1 MCLRKV
7 WHNALNLSLHE
18 YEHCECTVL
27 YNKEALYATDLKACL
42 ELLELL
48 QREADNDESDN
59 VKKSK
64 SEKMRSAGRIQKQ
77 LLCFPS
83 SEFIKIFIL
92 KQTFPNLDSWAFFF
106 FTALLLHRELPPLS
120 SQLVFQCRSPLQHEL
135 LPSKLHCSFLFFF
148 NSMSILHTSHKGD
161 FSRVFKPAV
170 VFKVSLRINYYK
182 NKNKSKKKK

>member
-83 SEFIKIFIL
+83 SQFIKIFIL
-92 KQTFPNLDSWAFFF
+92 KQTFPNLDSWAVFFF
-106 FTALLLHRELPPLS
+106 YCTFITQRTASFELTACVSMQISFTAWTSSIKAPLLFS
-120 SQLVFQCRSPLQHEL
+120 
-135 LPSKLHCSFLFFF
+135 FFF
-148 NSMSILHTSHKGD
+148 
-161 FSRVFKPAV
+161 
-170 VFKVSLRINYYK
+170 
-182 NKNKSKKKK
+182 